1 MTPAAGPESRASR
14 HRRRC
19 CAAAICCSSTRRASW
34 IKTPPA
40 GCWPLSMRPEP
51 GSRWWGPAAAPRGRA
66 RGGVLELA
74 HRWVHPDA
82 RVDLEIV
89 HRFVHTVDGATVSDS
104 EYARLS
110 LAMRDGACSGCA
122 ARESNPQPAD

>member
-1 MTPAAGPESRASR
+1 M
-14 HRRRC
+14 
-19 CAAAICCSSTRRASW
+19 
-34 IKTPPA
+34 
-40 GCWPLSMRPEP
+40 
-51 GSRWWGPAAAPRGRA
+51 
-66 RGGVLELA
+66 LELA

-89 HRFVHTVDGATVSDS
+89 HRFVRTVDGATVPDS

-110 LAMRDGACSGCA
+110 LAMRDGDCSGCA